1 MALVDKPILL
11 GAFGM
16 VGPLGPNFGSNY
28 KAVLEG
34 RSGLEHTENAFGL
47 GQSVHC
53 GITPSNFISS
63 DGQGTALDRMI
74 LAVYRQC
81 VAHLQNS
88 AIDHVIFCTTKG
100 NIQLLE
106 NNDIEGAHLWQLG
119 ETLKRNAGQNFTY
132 SVVSHACI
140 SGINGII
147 QASALLKSGRAKNV
161 MVIGADLCTRFT
173 LSGFLCLQA
182 VSRSVCS
189 PYDQN
194 RDGINLG
201 EAVAGLVLSAN
212 RAIFDE
218 VKGTYLGGG
227 MANDAN
233 HISGPSRTG
242 EGLVRSIQTALTEA
256 QLSVTEIGVI
266 SAHGTATVFNDE
278 MESIAFNRTGL
289 SNVPTHSLKPHF
301 GHTLGAA
308 GVVETMISLEAHR
321 QGVALANINLKQQ
334 GVSFAMNL
342 PTTHKKV
349 STGMLL
355 KTGSGFGGCNAAI
368 IIKPQFQA

>member
-1 MALVDKPILL
+1 MALAGNDIFL
-11 GAFGM
+11 GAFGI
-16 VGPLGPNFGSNY
+16 VSPLGPYFDINFNR
-28 KAVLEG
+28 VVEG
-34 RSGLEHTENAFGL
+34 DSGLKPVENAFDL
-47 GQSVHC
+47 GQTVHC
-53 GITPSNFISS
+53 GLTPQSHIS
-63 DGQGTALDRMI
+63 DQGRGTHLDRMI
-74 LAVYRQC
+74 LGVFEQC
-81 VAHLQNS
+81 HSQLHQGE
-88 AIDHVIFCTTKG
+88 IDHVIFCTTKG

-106 NNDIEGAHLWQLG
+106 KNDLEGAHLWQLG
-119 ETLKRNAGQNFTY
+119 ETLKRNTNLNFTY

-147 QASALLKSGRAKNV
+147 QASALIKSGRAKNV

-189 PYDQN
+189 PYDQD

-201 EAVAGLVLSAN
+201 EAVAGLVMSAN
-212 RAIFDE
+212 ATLFHQI
-218 VKGTYLGGG
+218 KGAYLGGG

-242 EGLVRSIQTALTEA
+242 EGLVRSINAAMAEA
-256 QLSVTEIGVI
+256 HTSSGHISTI

-278 MESIAFNRTGL
+278 MESIAFNRTNLGH
-289 SNVPTHSLKPHF
+289 VPTHSLKPHF

-308 GVVETMISLEAHR
+308 GVVETMISLEALRH
-321 QGVALANINLKQQ
+321 GLALGNLKLKQQ

-342 PTTHKKV
+342 PTSHQKV
-349 STGMLL
+349 DRGLLL
-355 KTGSGFGGCNAAI
+355 KTGSGFGGCNSAV
-368 IIKPQFQA
+368 IIKPHFEP